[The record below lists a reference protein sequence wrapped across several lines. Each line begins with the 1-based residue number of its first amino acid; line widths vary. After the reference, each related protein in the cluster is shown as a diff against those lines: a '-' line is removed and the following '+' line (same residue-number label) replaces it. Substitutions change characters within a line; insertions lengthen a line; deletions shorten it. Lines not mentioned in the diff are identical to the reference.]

1 MQVKS
6 KVWDLIARRDRVRRE
21 REARNRAAETAD
33 GNIAAV
39 QDGTTSAKLGG
50 LVVKK
55 RYVSETG
62 KTSRAFRAYVDLMDT
77 ADWLR
82 QEMSGQLWRWD
93 LSLLQFRVL
102 ETLYNEGPQHQQ
114 ELSRK
119 FRCSKQNVASVL
131 KRLKNN
137 GWIRRES
144 ASLPRTSETN
154 WVNPKAKKERAA
166 GGRRVVNVMLSPE
179 GQRIFPDT
187 FRKHSKVVK
196 ARMRALEGREQHT
209 LSRLCK
215 KLRQGDILRFVQEFR
230 RCDWDVAT
238 DRKWRVR

>member
-21 REARNRAAETAD
+21 REARNRAAETTD

-39 QDGTTSAKLGG
+39 QDGTTSAELGA

-131 KRLKNN
+131 KRLKK
-137 GWIRRES
+137 I
-144 ASLPRTSETN
+144 
-154 WVNPKAKKERAA
+154 A
-166 GGRRVVNVMLSPE
+166 GY
-179 GQRIFPDT
+179 
-187 FRKHSKVVK
+187 
-196 ARMRALEGREQHT
+196 EGRV
-209 LSRLCK
+209 RVCRARR
-215 KLRQGDILRFVQEFR
+215 RQTG
-230 RCDWDVAT
+230 
-238 DRKWRVR
+238 